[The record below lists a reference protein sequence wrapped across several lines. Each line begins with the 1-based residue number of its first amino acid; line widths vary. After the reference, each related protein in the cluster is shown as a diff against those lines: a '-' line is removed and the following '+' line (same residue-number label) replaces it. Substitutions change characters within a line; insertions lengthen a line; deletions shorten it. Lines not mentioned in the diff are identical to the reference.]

1 MVMKQPDLTV
11 SKANQEK
18 AEKLYGNF
26 VAGVTRQVKDEM
38 SSFSTWS
45 TLMRMIRKDKA
56 DPSEKHIYEVVKRME
71 KDKVHSQVALQISEM
86 TTKKAENLQKLTLI
100 KMIPFLLGM
109 LGLIILTSLTFAAKP
124 LSFTNPSIQIYAI
137 AAAVFLPLTI
147 WGYFKRGEAKLDM
160 VATNILLQA
169 SSAYASAKMQGKSA
183 IAAMQNLDQ
192 MRRKAKA
199 MEEKNKKKKK

>member
-1 MVMKQPDLTV
+1 MKQPDLTV
-11 SKANQEK
+11 SKANQER

-26 VAGVTRQVKDEM
+26 VAGVNRQIKDDM
-38 SSFSTWS
+38 ANFSTWS
-45 TLMRMIRKDKA
+45 TILRMIRKDKA

-71 KDKVHSQVALQISEM
+71 RDKVNSQIALQVSEM
-86 TTKKAENLQKLTLI
+86 TTRKAENLQKLTLI

-109 LGLIILTSLTFAAKP
+109 LGLIIVVSLTIAAKP
-124 LSFTNPSIQIYAI
+124 LSFANPAVQVYASL
-137 AAAVFLPLTI
+137 AAILLPLLV
-147 WGYFKRGEAKLDM
+147 WGYIKRGEAKLDM

-199 MEEKNKKKKK
+199 MEQKNKKK